1 MKKVT
6 VKHYLNT
13 NLKPYIVR
21 GEKYYTVY
29 MLVTVNRKTTRIPSK
44 EFEELHTEEEFENE
58 ILPSEELQAE
68 VKTVENIIKTQ
79 LAIDNDEFNTLLF
92 SALYNFMPKYSLS
105 KADSD
110 VMYHIADMNDY
121 EGKYM
126 QSGWSFYDWYRDDV
140 QKVIQKKLEDCGNET
155 WRSVIKTKKIEN
167 INQAVMICFFNVLA
181 YITPSTAKYKI
192 LGNQYEMYYCEG
204 IDVIH
209 LLKQEDSQND

>member
-68 VKTVENIIKTQ
+68 VKTVENIIKT
-79 LAIDNDEFNTLLF
+79 I
-92 SALYNFMPKYSLS
+92 
-105 KADSD
+105 
-110 VMYHIADMNDY
+110 
-121 EGKYM
+121 
-126 QSGWSFYDWYRDDV
+126 
-140 QKVIQKKLEDCGNET
+140 
-155 WRSVIKTKKIEN
+155 
-167 INQAVMICFFNVLA
+167 
-181 YITPSTAKYKI
+181 
-192 LGNQYEMYYCEG
+192 
-204 IDVIH
+204 
-209 LLKQEDSQND
+209 